1 MIKNAYRS
9 SCEVPVE
16 FSRQIFAKYS
26 NARRHENPCS
36 SSWVAPRG
44 HADEWMDGQ
53 TDITKLKVVFRSSA
67 NAPNKIIN
75 ESSNYIQ

>member
-1 MIKNAYRS
+1 MIKNVYWS

-26 NARRHENPCS
+26 NVRGHENPCS
-36 SSWVAPRG
+36 GSRVAPRG
-44 HADEWMDGQ
+44 HADGWMDGQ
-53 TDITKLKVVFRSSA
+53 TDMTKLIVVFRSFA

>member
-1 MIKNAYRS
+1 MIKNVYWS
-9 SCEVPVE
+9 SCEVPVG
-16 FSRQIFAKYS
+16 FSRQIFTKYS
-26 NARRHENPCS
+26 NSEVMKIRAE
-36 SSWVAPRG
+36 VAEFPRG

-53 TDITKLKVVFRSSA
+53 TDMTKLIVVFRSFV